1 MSLALLERRT
11 MMKADVGDSLIT
23 EGPDGRRECL
33 IIGLQR
39 ADGAP
44 PYVVRW
50 LADGHIALVFPGP
63 YTRLVH
69 SAKDFITGSFS
80 SADLSSADFSSA
92 DFSSAGPS
100 TGDPG
105 AGEVRDEAPRGEVRA
120 EVRAEVRRDGDGRP
134 GLPAARGSRPGE
146 TWLRRLR
153 EIHDVN

>member
-1 MSLALLERRT
+1 MSLVLLERRT
-11 MMKADVGDSLIT
+11 MMKADVGDSLVT

-80 SADLSSADFSSA
+80 SADFSSA
-92 DFSSAGPS
+92 KLSSAGPS
-100 TGDPG
+100 TGTWVPARSTMRPPG
-105 AGEVRDEAPRGEVRA
+105 GGPA
-120 EVRAEVRRDGDGRP
+120 EVRAEVRRDGDAQP
-134 GLPAARGSRPGE
+134 GLPPARGSRPGE